1 MLTKRKTYIIFFL
14 LFLVFL
20 LINTTWL
27 WKLMYPINY
36 EEEIKQYSEQ
46 YGLDPY
52 LLLAIIQVETRFETD
67 KISKKGAFGLM
78 QLMPETSDWI
88 IKQGGFPE
96 YCDEEL
102 LEPAINIHLG
112 SWYLAS
118 INNKFDNNMIAT
130 IAAYNAGPSI
140 VNKWLTDGTWD
151 GTEENIDQI
160 PYGETRHY
168 VQRVLYFYDRYQW
181 IYEHDF

>member
-1 MLTKRKTYIIFFL
+1 MLSKRKTYTIFFL
-14 LFLVFL
+14 LFVLFL

-27 WKLMYPINY
+27 WKLMYPIDY
-36 EEEIKQYSEQ
+36 EEEIKHYSEL

-52 LLLAIIQVETRFETD
+52 LVLAIIQVETRFETD
-67 KISKKGAFGLM
+67 EISKKGAFGLM

-88 IKQGGFPE
+88 IRQGGFPE

-102 LEPAINIHLG
+102 LEPDVNIHLG

-118 INNKFDNNMIAT
+118 LNNKFANNMIAT

-140 VNKWLTDGTWD
+140 VNKWLTEGTWD
-151 GTEENIDQI
+151 GTEENIGQI

-168 VQRVLYFYDRYQW
+168 IQRVLYFYDRYQW